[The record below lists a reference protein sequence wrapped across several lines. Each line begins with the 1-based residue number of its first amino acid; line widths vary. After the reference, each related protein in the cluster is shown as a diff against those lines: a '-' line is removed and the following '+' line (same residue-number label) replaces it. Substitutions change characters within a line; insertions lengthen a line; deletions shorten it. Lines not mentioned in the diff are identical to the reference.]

1 MKLGVSSK
9 DSLLF
14 EMILVSNLILGCAW
28 QKKKKKKKK
37 IYSKKCNRAENTA
50 LFSSHVSKVC

>member
-14 EMILVSNLILGCAW
+14 GMILVSNLILGCAW
-28 QKKKKKKKK
+28 QKKKKKKKRFTVK
-37 IYSKKCNRAENTA
+37 NATEQKTPP
-50 LFSSHVSKVC
+50 SSQAM

>member
-14 EMILVSNLILGCAW
+14 GMILVSNLILGCAW
-28 QKKKKKKKK
+28 QKKKKKKKD
-37 IYSKKCNRAENTA
+37 
-50 LFSSHVSKVC
+50 LQ

>member
-14 EMILVSNLILGCAW
+14 GMILVSNLILGCAW
-28 QKKKKKKKK
+28 QKKKKKKRFTVKNATEQK
-37 IYSKKCNRAENTA
+37 TPP
-50 LFSSHVSKVC
+50 SSQAM